1 MPKLLLLDAFFIC
14 LEVLHQVLNLLD
26 LRISVCVHDLCKI
39 LHQTEVGTHCV
50 SQTSQLT
57 ELRNEGDLIA
67 CSSVFV
73 DEKGLVGVRDG
84 LVVAGLVVVAVAGLG
99 ALLVKAGLWTLT
111 EVNAIDLVR
120 LLVVLGDHSC
130 PSKSLLDGLITILIA
145 PFSILPNFVHVLQH
159 CVGSNDFEAHVHIQQ
174 TALLLHDES
183 GVETWPNPNVV
194 SIKVVRV
201 RLVEGLLADS
211 FEPEAAHHRV
221 EEDL

>member
-1 MPKLLLLDAFFIC
+1 
-14 LEVLHQVLNLLD
+14 
-26 LRISVCVHDLCKI
+26 
-39 LHQTEVGTHCV
+39 
-50 SQTSQLT
+50 
-57 ELRNEGDLIA
+57 
-67 CSSVFV
+67 
-73 DEKGLVGVRDG
+73 
-84 LVVAGLVVVAVAGLG
+84 LG

-145 PFSILPNFVHVLQH
+145 PFSILPNFVDVLQH